1 MIPTLTT
8 LRELD
13 TRVNNG
19 IHVRLL
25 WCDAE
30 DRLSVAVTDLKSGEA
45 FSIEV
50 RNSEQAF
57 DVFHHP
63 YAYAAWHG
71 VKTRM
76 PPRCTETEPAE
87 DLAA

>member
-1 MIPTLTT
+1 MSTHPSI

-13 TRVNNG
+13 TRVSNG

-25 WCDAE
+25 WAE
-30 DRLSVAVTDLKSGEA
+30 PGGQLSVAVVDTRTGEA

-50 RNSEQAF
+50 PEGASAL

-63 YAYAAWHG
+63 YAYSAWHG
-71 VKTRM
+71 VKT
-76 PPRCTETEPAE
+76 TASAPAE
-87 DLAA
+87 DSTCPLAA

>member
-1 MIPTLTT
+1 MTTHPTT

-25 WCDAE
+25 WSEAE
-30 DRLSVAVTDLKSGEA
+30 GQLSVAVVDTRTGEA

-50 RNSEQAF
+50 PDGASAR

-63 YAYAAWHG
+63 YAYSAWHG
-71 VKTRM
+71 VKTTASA
-76 PPRCTETEPAE
+76 PTEDSKCP
-87 DLAA
+87 LAA